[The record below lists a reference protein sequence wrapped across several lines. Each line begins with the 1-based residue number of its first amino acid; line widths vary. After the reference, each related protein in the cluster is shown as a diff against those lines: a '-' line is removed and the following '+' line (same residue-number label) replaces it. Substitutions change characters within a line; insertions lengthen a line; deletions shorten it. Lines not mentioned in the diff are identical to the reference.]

1 MVKKMYKILL
11 VDDRWSNNMLLEM
24 LIEKYIEENEIDKDD
39 VLIRSTDSGTDAI
52 KIIFSQQ
59 DIDLVF
65 LDLMMPKMSGMDVLD
80 IVRSG
85 NIAKDPKI
93 IICTALDD
101 EAVKNEAELKKANAF
116 ITKPVTS
123 KMISAMLERYL
134 MAFVK
139 EAKPQVVIEIAAD
152 DEEDIFIDFDTNDDE
167 YAFNHT
173 HKESL
178 DHYNSTHLKL
188 SAKEFLED
196 LENVQYYIED
206 SAEIE
211 NDLFKI
217 TNNLDAD
224 SIEQYSMLIAECFGK
239 YSNILIGF
247 VEFYELSL
255 ALRALSTIIKEADF
269 GDRMSYKYKTNIAQY
284 VQAIF
289 EDIVNWR
296 DHVFILQDAV
306 DVYYL
311 NASVLSSCIQL
322 EDMIKKSYEL

>member
-1 MVKKMYKILL
+1 MFKILL

-24 LIEKYIEENEIDKDD
+24 LIEMYLEENDIKRESVEI
-39 VLIRSTDSGTDAI
+39 VSTDCGTQAI
-52 KIIFSQQ
+52 KMIFAQQ

-65 LDLMMPKMSGMDVLD
+65 LDLMMPRMSGMDVLE
-80 IVRSG
+80 ITRSG
-85 NIAKDPKI
+85 NLTKDPRV

-101 EAVKNEAELKKANAF
+101 EEVKNEAELKKANAF

-123 KMISAMLERYL
+123 KMINAMLDRYL
-134 MAFVK
+134 VFDRLSESNLSSKSDLDSVL
-139 EAKPQVVIEIAAD
+139 E
-152 DEEDIFIDFDTNDDE
+152 DESDDIFIDFDDGDD

-188 SAKEFLED
+188 SAQDFLSD
-196 LENVQYYIED
+196 LENVNYYIED

-217 TNNLDAD
+217 SDNLDTGTV
-224 SIEQYSMLIAECFGK
+224 EQYSILISECLGK
-239 YSNILIGF
+239 YSNMLIGF

-269 GDRMSYKYKTNIAQY
+269 SEKMEMKYKEKIVLY
-284 VQAIF
+284 IKAILD
-289 EDIVNWR
+289 DIVNWR
-296 DHVFILQDAV
+296 EHVFILQDAV

>member
-1 MVKKMYKILL
+1 
-11 VDDRWSNNMLLEM
+11 
-24 LIEKYIEENEIDKDD
+24 
-39 VLIRSTDSGTDAI
+39 
-52 KIIFSQQ
+52 
-59 DIDLVF
+59 
-65 LDLMMPKMSGMDVLD
+65 MDVLD

-101 EAVKNEAELKKANAF
+101 EEVKSDAELKHANAF
-116 ITKPVTS
+116 ITKPVTT
-123 KMISAMLERYL
+123 KMINAMLDRYL
-134 MAFVK
+134 MTFINETK
-139 EAKPQVVIEIAAD
+139 INQEQISNTTED
-152 DEEDIFIDFDTNDDE
+152 DDIFIDFDNGDDE

-178 DHYNSTHLKL
+178 EHYNSTHLKL
-188 SAKEFLED
+188 SAQEFLSD
-196 LENVQYYIED
+196 VENVQYYIED

-217 TNNLDAD
+217 SNNLDAD
-224 SIEQYSMLIAECFGK
+224 SIEQYSMIISECLGK

-269 GDRMSYKYKTNIAQY
+269 GDRMSYKYKTNISLY

-296 DHVFILQDAV
+296 EHVFILQDAV

>member
-1 MVKKMYKILL
+1 MFKILL

-24 LIEKYIEENEIDKDD
+24 LIEKYVEEHEIDKNR
-39 VLIRSTDSGTDAI
+39 VVIQSTDSGTDAV

-59 DIDLVF
+59 DIDLIF

-101 EAVKNEAELKKANAF
+101 EEVKSDAELKHANAF
-116 ITKPVTS
+116 ITKPVTT
-123 KMISAMLERYL
+123 KMINAMLDRYL
-134 MAFVK
+134 MTFINETK
-139 EAKPQVVIEIAAD
+139 INQEQISNTTED
-152 DEEDIFIDFDTNDDE
+152 DDIFIDFDNGDDE

-178 DHYNSTHLKL
+178 EHYNSTHLKL
-188 SAKEFLED
+188 SAQEFLSD
-196 LENVQYYIED
+196 VENVQYYIED

-217 TNNLDAD
+217 SNNLDAD
-224 SIEQYSMLIAECFGK
+224 SIEQYSMIISECLGK

-269 GDRMSYKYKTNIAQY
+269 GDRMSYKYKTNISLY

-296 DHVFILQDAV
+296 EHVFILQDAV